1 MKKIFAAFFA
11 LVAAGFVA
19 HMAISQHAI
28 PQKVGPLPNGGFLL
42 NSGWTIRPAGDQVEV
57 GTFPMSS
64 ILSRD
69 GKYLLVLNA
78 GYDPPT
84 ISVIDVATKKE
95 LSKTHVADGWL
106 GLRID
111 PKSDLFYV
119 GGGTTGKVFEFAL
132 DPASGAVS
140 AKREINAVPDLAN
153 KGNAL
158 IGDVELSRDG
168 HYLYAGNLYGDE
180 IAVMDVRQGKYLG
193 SWKTGRRPYRLMVAP
208 SGHELLVT
216 AWGDAAI
223 YVHDNKDGK
232 VVTKLRVGAH
242 PTDML
247 WINKPPVT
255 DEGQPSGTFT
265 GPPLRNGLEYEQDL
279 RFRCHLRRSVERP
292 GDAEY
297 RNHPDAPVR
306 HDTFCAGH
314 RREGHQTLRGLFR
327 RQRSRASR
335 HLRLAKPCRRLH
347 SHRLVPHCG
356 HGFEEW

>member
-216 AWGDAAI
+216 AWA
-223 YVHDNKDGK
+223 
-232 VVTKLRVGAH
+232 TR
-242 PTDML
+242 
-247 WINKPPVT
+247 
-255 DEGQPSGTFT
+255 PSTFT
-265 GPPLRNGLEYEQDL
+265 TTKTA
-279 RFRCHLRRSVERP
+279 RS
-292 GDAEY
+292 
-297 RNHPDAPVR
+297 
-306 HDTFCAGH
+306 
-314 RREGHQTLRGLFR
+314 
-327 RQRSRASR
+327 
-335 HLRLAKPCRRLH
+335 
-347 SHRLVPHCG
+347 
-356 HGFEEW
+356 